1 MRFFGLE
8 LSTGDAVTLRALRLT
23 TAALLPSPSVPDG
36 DAHAHLY
43 VGDQLVCR
51 LTLRDRPNAALSVN
65 GEALQ
70 LRCTGTPGCTVH
82 ICGYSTAIGQAGAAP
97 AMGQSLPPP
106 PPPIPMPCASKP
118 GKTSL
123 NFAAELAMHLVAA
136 RRAVLCDADSRSAC
150 AAIRVF
156 STAVMSRGDDGGDSE
171 VRCDARAAF
180 ERDAVARCDEAV
192 AVLTEENVRRISPT
206 LQLHALDLIDRT
218 FFQLIFLCLVD
229 GDPCLSL
236 STTLA
241 AYEDAQHDAMQLL
254 REPAL
259 FFLRSHAPEWIFAQH
274 ARWAAMTETARLTFA
289 QHDAQPASQR
299 TGAVRS
305 AKRPLQR
312 ELSLEATTA
321 SSAAAA
327 PTVNSASWLGQVVTA
342 HYSALFDAMR
352 AGASA
357 RDGASGSHV
366 LAVREGVPQLLALW
380 VARQLEAVALLHAD
394 SLSAE
399 LRLGFDTTLS
409 PSASSMRDED
419 PPAPRLVKDWR
430 RAERSWPCWLF
441 AFAVPS
447 MDALDLLA
455 AHGPYVEIG
464 AGTGYWAAFLHERG
478 VKVTAF
484 DARPP
489 SRGDSARRLVDSDE
503 EARNEY
509 HAGVPTYVPI
519 SKGGPEQLARR
530 EWREHTLLMCYPP
543 PRDRMAFDSLRAFCG
558 NRFAHV
564 GEWLGDT
571 GNAAFER
578 ELFQNWR
585 LERRLALPC
594 WGDTT
599 EDLTLWRRRG
609 QLTGQRAV
617 RAASGAAHDGAVR
630 AASGAAHDGV
640 VRAASGAAHDGAVR
654 AASGARRMH
663 PFAHPLLKCCGPC
676 GQHGLQGLEV
686 RTDCDR
692 PPTGEPPVLLRRCR
706 YCRLATY
713 CSASC
718 AAADAD
724 AHEQLH
730 VIKMIMMKRPLDFE
744 GRDYFDLRKPFV
756 D

>member
-1 MRFFGLE
+1 MPFYGFE
-8 LSTGDAVTLRALRLT
+8 LSTGDAVTLRRGGAGGTRALRLT

-36 DAHAHLY
+36 DVYAHLY

-82 ICGYSTAIGQAGAAP
+82 ICGYSTAIGQTGAAP
-97 AMGQSLPPP
+97 AGGAEPAMGLSIP
-106 PPPIPMPCASKP
+106 PPPIPMPCASMP
-118 GKTSL
+118 GTTSL

-136 RRAVLCDADSRSAC
+136 RRAVLCDADLRSAC

-156 STAVMSRGDDGGDSE
+156 STAVMSTRGDDGGDSE

-192 AVLTEENVRRISPT
+192 AVLTKENVRRISPT
-206 LQLHALDLIDRT
+206 LQLQALDLIDST

-236 STTLA
+236 STTLSTSKARA
-241 AYEDAQHDAMQLL
+241 AYDDAQQLL

-259 FFLRSHAPEWIFAQH
+259 FFLRSHTPEWTFAQH
-274 ARWAAMTETARLTFA
+274 ARWAAMADTARLSFA

-299 TGAVRS
+299 TAAVRS

-312 ELSLEATTA
+312 DLPLEATTA
-321 SSAAAA
+321 SSAHYSATAA

-342 HYSALFDAMR
+342 HYSALCNAVR

-366 LAVREGVPQLLALW
+366 LAVREGTPQLLALW

-399 LRLGFDTTLS
+399 LSARFDALLP
-409 PSASSMRDED
+409 PSATSMRDED
-419 PPAPRLVKDWR
+419 PPAPQLVMDWR

-447 MDALDLLA
+447 VEALDFLA
-455 AHGPYVEIG
+455 ANGPYVEMG

-478 VKVTAF
+478 VSVTAF

-509 HAGVPTYVPI
+509 HAGVLTTFVGP
-519 SKGGPEQLARR
+519 GGGAAIAPLA
-530 EWREHTLLMCYPP
+530 CKCSP
-543 PRDRMAFDSLRAFCG
+543 
-558 NRFAHV
+558 
-564 GEWLGDT
+564 
-571 GNAAFER
+571 
-578 ELFQNWR
+578 
-585 LERRLALPC
+585 RRLRLSPQVC
-594 WGDTT
+594 RP
-599 EDLTLWRRRG
+599 LC
-609 QLTGQRAV
+609 QSQRAGLSSS
-617 RAASGAAHDGAVR
+617 RAMSGT
-630 AASGAAHDGV
+630 
-640 VRAASGAAHDGAVR
+640 
-654 AASGARRMH
+654 
-663 PFAHPLLKCCGPC
+663 
-676 GQHGLQGLEV
+676 
-686 RTDCDR
+686 RTR
-692 PPTGEPPVLLRRCR
+692 
-706 YCRLATY
+706 
-713 CSASC
+713 
-718 AAADAD
+718 
-724 AHEQLH
+724 
-730 VIKMIMMKRPLDFE
+730 F
-744 GRDYFDLRKPFV
+744 
-756 D
+756 

>member
-1 MRFFGLE
+1 
-8 LSTGDAVTLRALRLT
+8 
-23 TAALLPSPSVPDG
+23 
-36 DAHAHLY
+36 
-43 VGDQLVCR
+43 
-51 LTLRDRPNAALSVN
+51 
-65 GEALQ
+65 
-70 LRCTGTPGCTVH
+70 
-82 ICGYSTAIGQAGAAP
+82 
-97 AMGQSLPPP
+97 
-106 PPPIPMPCASKP
+106 
-118 GKTSL
+118 
-123 NFAAELAMHLVAA
+123 
-136 RRAVLCDADSRSAC
+136 
-150 AAIRVF
+150 
-156 STAVMSRGDDGGDSE
+156 
-171 VRCDARAAF
+171 
-180 ERDAVARCDEAV
+180 
-192 AVLTEENVRRISPT
+192 
-206 LQLHALDLIDRT
+206 
-218 FFQLIFLCLVD
+218 
-229 GDPCLSL
+229 
-236 STTLA
+236 
-241 AYEDAQHDAMQLL
+241 
-254 REPAL
+254 
-259 FFLRSHAPEWIFAQH
+259 
-274 ARWAAMTETARLTFA
+274 
-289 QHDAQPASQR
+289 
-299 TGAVRS
+299 
-305 AKRPLQR
+305 
-312 ELSLEATTA
+312 
-321 SSAAAA
+321 
-327 PTVNSASWLGQVVTA
+327 
-342 HYSALFDAMR
+342 
-352 AGASA
+352 
-357 RDGASGSHV
+357 
-366 LAVREGVPQLLALW
+366 
-380 VARQLEAVALLHAD
+380 
-394 SLSAE
+394 
-399 LRLGFDTTLS
+399 
-409 PSASSMRDED
+409 MRDED
-419 PPAPRLVKDWR
+419 PPAPRLVMDWR
-430 RAERSWPCWLF
+430 RADRSWPCWLF

-455 AHGPYVEIG
+455 AHGPYVEMG
-464 AGTGYWAAFLHERG
+464 AGTGYWASLLHERG
-478 VKVTAF
+478 VSVSAF

-530 EWREHTLLMCYPP
+530 EWHEHTLLMCYPP
-543 PRDRMAFDSLRAFCG
+543 PRDRMALDSLRAFCG

-599 EDLTLWRRRG
+599 EDLTLWRRRE
-609 QLTGQRAV
+609 QLTGQRA
-617 RAASGAAHDGAVR
+617 
-630 AASGAAHDGV
+630 

-676 GQHGLQGLEV
+676 GQHGLQGLDV

-730 VIKMIMMKRPLDFE
+730 VIKMIVMQRPLDFE